1 MNHKLFVF
9 FASIICFFTRH
20 TSQAQ
25 LASADSSSLIIDS
38 LYAIVWEHYPQNAI
52 VEYQASQSFYGMRAA
67 QFAFTRDIGAQFNL
81 NEFQLNPSAAG
92 GGNNLFFPRYNF
104 GVRIDL
110 GTFFVRPYE
119 AKKARQ
125 EYNAAMWKV
134 ELQKS
139 DIRSLIIQ
147 KVQMYKLAKNILRIK
162 TQALEESNSL
172 QIVIRQRFQRNEVTI
187 EEYNNANIANLTFLQ
202 ERYAA
207 ETQLHLAKNDL
218 ETLTG
223 RKLETLKFLPK
234 DF

>member
-1 MNHKLFVF
+1 MNRRIFVF
-9 FASIICFFTRH
+9 FASFICYFSAHKTH
-20 TSQAQ
+20 AQ
-25 LASADSSSLIIDS
+25 LGTADSSSLVIDS

-67 QFAFTRDIGAQFNL
+67 QFAFTKDIGAQFNI
-81 NEFQLNPSAAG
+81 NEFQLNPSAG

-147 KVQMYKLAKNILRIK
+147 KVQLYKLAKNILRIK
-162 TQALEESNSL
+162 TQALEESNTL
-172 QIVIRQRFQRNEVTI
+172 QIVIRQRFQRNEITI
-187 EEYNNANIANLTFLQ
+187 EEYNNSNIANLTFLQ